1 MEGVVYYYT
10 KPYPY
15 IVSYIVNREGLSI
28 DSIPELFY
36 LRMAF
41 KIKEIVND
49 DIFLRMYI
57 HNYYLAVDMETLYEY
72 V

>member
-1 MEGVVYYYT
+1 MGGIVYYYSEG
-10 KPYPY
+10 YPY

-28 DSIPELFY
+28 HSIPELFY

-49 DIFLRMYI
+49 DIFLRI
-57 HNYYLAVDMETLYEY
+57 FNN
-72 V
+72 